1 MEKNSFWGFV
11 ILGISI
17 GLGIA
22 VAGLLMSIAFYNTR
36 ATEHFVTVKGLAER
50 NVIADLAIWP
60 LTFKETGNDLTAL
73 QRLIDTKR
81 QIIRQFLLDAGFENL
96 EISLSAPAIRD
107 YQAEPIHGGQA
118 MPKYRYVAQQTVSVC
133 TEKVPLVKQTMEKS
147 GELVGK
153 GVVLAAG
160 RRTEF
165 LFTSLNEIKPHMIAE
180 ATKNARKAAEQFAQ
194 DSGSKV
200 GNIRKARQGLFTINI
215 RDRNSPEN
223 KVVRVVTTVEY
234 YIVGK

>member
-1 MEKNSFWGFV
+1 MERNSFWGFV

-17 GLGIA
+17 CLGITS
-22 VAGLLMSIAFYNTR
+22 AGLCMSIAFYNTR

-73 QRLIDTKR
+73 NRIVDSKR
-81 QIIRQFLLDAGFENL
+81 QTIRQFLLDAGFEDS
-96 EISLSAPAIRD
+96 EISLSAPTIRD
-107 YQAEPIHGGQA
+107 SQAEPIYGDQTV
-118 MPKYRYVAQQTVSVC
+118 PKYPYVAQQTVSIG
-133 TEKVPLVKQTMEKS
+133 TNKVPLVKQTMEKS

-153 GVVLAAG
+153 GIVLVAG
-160 RRTEF
+160 RGTEF
-165 LFTSLNEIKPHMIAE
+165 LFTSLNKIKPDMIVE
-180 ATKNARKAAEQFAQ
+180 ATKNARKATEQFAQ

-200 GNIRKARQGLFTINI
+200 DKIRKASQGLFTINI

-234 YIVGK
+234 YIVDN